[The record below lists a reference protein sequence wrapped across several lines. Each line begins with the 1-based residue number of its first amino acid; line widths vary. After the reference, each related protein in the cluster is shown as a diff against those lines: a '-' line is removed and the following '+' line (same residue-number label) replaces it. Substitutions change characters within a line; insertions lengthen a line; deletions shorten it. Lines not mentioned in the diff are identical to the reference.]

1 MKITVL
7 GTRGLAAAVI
17 KHGLELGHSI
27 TALSRRSGPLPFQ
40 GENFSAFTGD
50 AVSPDDLEAASK
62 GADIIVS
69 AIGIPPSGNKTTL
82 FSSSAEAAISAV
94 KKNNIKL
101 FIMATGIGAGNSYGH
116 GGIFYDRII
125 FPLFMK
131 EIYADKNRAEAVLF
145 KSDINW
151 IIVRPGFLTDGR
163 LTEKY
168 RVLTGLDGIKCGRIS
183 RADAAHFILTQ
194 AASRTYVKQTPL
206 ITY

>member
-17 KHGLELGHSI
+17 RQGLALGHSI
-27 TALSRRSGPLPFQ
+27 TALSREIGPLPFS
-40 GENFSAFTGD
+40 GENFSACTGD
-50 AVSPDDLEAASK
+50 FASPEDVESASK

-69 AIGIPPSGNKTTL
+69 SLGISLVKNNTTL
-82 FSSSAEAAISAV
+82 FSSSASAVISAV

-101 FIMATGIGAGNSYGH
+101 FIMVTGIGAGNSYGH
-116 GGIFYDRII
+116 GGILYDRII
-125 FPLFMK
+125 LPLFMK
-131 EIYADKNRAEAVLF
+131 EIYGDKSRAEAVLF

-151 IIVRPGFLTDGR
+151 IIVRPGFLTDGK